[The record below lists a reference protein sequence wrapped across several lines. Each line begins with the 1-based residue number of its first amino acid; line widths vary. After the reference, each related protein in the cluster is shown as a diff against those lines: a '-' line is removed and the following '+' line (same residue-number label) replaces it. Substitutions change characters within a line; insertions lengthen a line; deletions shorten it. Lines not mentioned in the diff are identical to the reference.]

1 MLKYF
6 LFSIILFF
14 ALGSIAAQSSIN
26 YNTKIQSNF
35 STSYTF
41 SSDTLKILAVMADFQ
56 IDKDEATFGDGSF
69 GSIYSKDYG
78 NSIIDP
84 LPHDKSYFENHL
96 TFAKNYFS
104 QVSNNILIIKYTV
117 LPNVVTVSKAM
128 RNYSPPRNSD
138 DFTNLANYSKEVW
151 ELASTAN
158 SGINFSDYNLFIVFH
173 AGVGNEVTLPG
184 SLGIEK
190 DLPSIFLSNKSLK
203 KIYGQLFDGFTL
215 NNSTFKIP
223 NTMIMP
229 ETESRESENILGTT
243 LVELT
248 FNGLLAANIGSF
260 IGLPDLFNTST
271 GESAIGRFGL
281 MDGESFFSFRGLFP
295 PQPSAWEKIKLGWTQ
310 PVSISPGNYNINLIT
325 DIASTISDT
334 VILKVP
340 ISSKEYFLIENRN
353 RDARKDGAIIQY
365 ISGSDTLQKTF
376 LKDDLGFNNFDTDSL
391 EGVLINVEEYDWAL
405 PGNGILIWHIDENI
419 IDAKIDDN
427 KINADSKNRGIFL
440 EEADGIFDIGEQF
453 ITVIGDVVIGQG
465 GQDDF
470 WFSGNPSE
478 FYLNRFAPDTR
489 PSSNSNNGANSL
501 ITISNFSTISNSMS
515 FNVSYGDSLITP
527 LVYKKLN
534 LSSNKNH
541 ITVLENVNNV
551 SFSVVS
557 DTSMYLLNSNG
568 DIINTFNGFSIFKT
582 AFVNT
587 NNINYLFG
595 VNSNKLNIYMSDG
608 LNSFNGSLTINDYI
622 STTPVIRKN
631 LNDLYE
637 LLIGTANGKVY
648 IYSLGNL
655 PSTLPS
661 LKDSLSTTSGS
672 IKFLA
677 ASRDYYSFISEPMT
691 LGPTPNNNF
700 GDSQGNL
707 SPLLGYNANN
717 LVLTENKNGDY
728 TSIVSTSSKIFVFD
742 NGVLNNTIEFSDN
755 SSNQFTNI
763 ISLTDLKND
772 GNNYLTYTLGNK
784 IIAQNINGFNA
795 KNFPFNDLKEIG
807 FSSNTISADF
817 VGDGKAELISITN
830 DGRIIAV
837 NGNNSQI
844 VDGFPIMMGNYNS
857 PNLSYFELNNKGS
870 LAVID
875 SANYFYVWSIAS
887 TSGNPIWSEENGN
900 AFNNNFLS
908 AAKSVNIINS
918 FLPKDRTYNYPNPVY
933 GTTTNIR
940 YFVNEDSK
948 INIKIFDIAGEL
960 VAELNNTAKGE
971 FDNETIWNVSRIQS
985 GVYLARIE
993 AVGYSGKTET
1003 NIIKIAVVK

>member
-1 MLKYF
+1 
-6 LFSIILFF
+6 
-14 ALGSIAAQSSIN
+14 
-26 YNTKIQSNF
+26 
-35 STSYTF
+35 
-41 SSDTLKILAVMADFQ
+41 
-56 IDKDEATFGDGSF
+56 
-69 GSIYSKDYG
+69 
-78 NSIIDP
+78 
-84 LPHDKSYFENHL
+84 
-96 TFAKNYFS
+96 
-104 QVSNNILIIKYTV
+104 
-117 LPNVVTVSKAM
+117 
-128 RNYSPPRNSD
+128 
-138 DFTNLANYSKEVW
+138 
-151 ELASTAN
+151 
-158 SGINFSDYNLFIVFH
+158 
-173 AGVGNEVTLPG
+173 
-184 SLGIEK
+184 
-190 DLPSIFLSNKSLK
+190 
-203 KIYGQLFDGFTL
+203 
-215 NNSTFKIP
+215 
-223 NTMIMP
+223 
-229 ETESRESENILGTT
+229 
-243 LVELT
+243 
-248 FNGLLAANIGSF
+248 
-260 IGLPDLFNTST
+260 
-271 GESAIGRFGL
+271 
-281 MDGESFFSFRGLFP
+281 
-295 PQPSAWEKIKLGWTQ
+295 
-310 PVSISPGNYNINLIT
+310 
-325 DIASTISDT
+325 
-334 VILKVP
+334 
-340 ISSKEYFLIENRN
+340 
-353 RDARKDGAIIQY
+353 
-365 ISGSDTLQKTF
+365 
-376 LKDDLGFNNFDTDSL
+376 
-391 EGVLINVEEYDWAL
+391 
-405 PGNGILIWHIDENI
+405 
-419 IDAKIDDN
+419 
-427 KINADSKNRGIFL
+427 
-440 EEADGIFDIGEQF
+440 
-453 ITVIGDVVIGQG
+453 
-465 GQDDF
+465 
-470 WFSGNPSE
+470 
-478 FYLNRFAPDTR
+478 
-489 PSSNSNNGANSL
+489 
-501 ITISNFSTISNSMS
+501 
-515 FNVSYGDSLITP
+515 
-527 LVYKKLN
+527 
-534 LSSNKNH
+534 
-541 ITVLENVNNV
+541 
-551 SFSVVS
+551 
-557 DTSMYLLNSNG
+557 
-568 DIINTFNGFSIFKT
+568 
-582 AFVNT
+582 
-587 NNINYLFG
+587 
-595 VNSNKLNIYMSDG
+595 
-608 LNSFNGSLTINDYI
+608 
-622 STTPVIRKN
+622 
-631 LNDLYE
+631 
-637 LLIGTANGKVY
+637 
-648 IYSLGNL
+648 
-655 PSTLPS
+655 LPS
-661 LKDSLSTTSGS
+661 LKDSLSTASGS